1 MKKIKG
7 LTIVAIIALAM
18 TGCTNTSDVIVQ
30 NQNGEILQLQEVRAK
45 ILMRETKSA
54 MELKT
59 KEADL
64 ILVNNQ
70 IKQAMDTAKEAQE
83 LSNQQHSQ
91 KGKTAL
97 GIGAAILGGAA
108 VIHEITK

>member
-18 TGCTNTSDVIVQ
+18 TGCTNTSDAIVQ
-30 NQNGEILQLQEVRAK
+30 NQNAEIIQLQEVRAK
-45 ILMRETKSA
+45 ILMRETKSV

-70 IKQAMDTAKEAQE
+70 IKQAMETAKEAQE
-83 LSNQQHSQ
+83 LSNQQYSQ